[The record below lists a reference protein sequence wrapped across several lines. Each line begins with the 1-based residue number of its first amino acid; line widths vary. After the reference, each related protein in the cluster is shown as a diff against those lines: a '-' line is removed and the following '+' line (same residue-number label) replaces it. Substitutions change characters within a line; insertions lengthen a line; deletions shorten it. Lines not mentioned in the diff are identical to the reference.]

1 MDEEFLSQIDRLQDL
16 IPETK
21 LDDEVLICECF
32 CVSVG
37 DIRSACAN
45 EKRVDLVKLQAEFG
59 LGTGCQSCTK
69 RIETWVHNIF

>member
-1 MDEEFLSQIDRLQDL
+1 MDKEFLSQIDRLQDL

-37 DIRSACAN
+37 DIRSTCVN
-45 EKRVDLVKLQAEFG
+45 ELRVDLAKLKTEFG
-59 LGTGCQSCTK
+59 LGTGCQSCTTK
-69 RIETWVHNIF
+69 IETWVHNIF